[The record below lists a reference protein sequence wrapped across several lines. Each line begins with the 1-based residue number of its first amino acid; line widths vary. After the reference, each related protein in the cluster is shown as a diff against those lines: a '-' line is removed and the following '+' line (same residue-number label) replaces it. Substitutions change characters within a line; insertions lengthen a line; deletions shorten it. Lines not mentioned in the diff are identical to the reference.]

1 MSHVTTPGTLRSPRS
16 SYLMGIA
23 SWFLGMGLQAVMI
36 PTLAAVYLRVSASE
50 LALAQVSISIPQ
62 IILLFFSGR
71 IADRNDSR
79 KMLILI
85 HGLGMLPGIMIFWL
99 VWTDNLNYW
108 HLIVFGLSM
117 GCLFAFSAPTRDS
130 LLTRVAPKNIQQG
143 VMASMITQFIAQLI
157 GFSLAG
163 IAAPLAGPWTLPA
176 MHTIAV
182 GLGLYAAWALPSYPA
197 LSDEHG
203 PAPTNSWLQG
213 LKTVVQS
220 ETLFPVLLL
229 NFAVGIC
236 FVGVFMVSLPLI
248 VRDVFNGGQLEI
260 SIISFC
266 FWGGSI
272 ATALSLLF
280 LKPIHNRGKFMC
292 LGTILGAIALLLTS
306 LAPTFLLMCLA
317 CAAWGICAGF
327 NMTMSRTI
335 VQVAAPPRMRAQV
348 LALLMLCFMGAAPL
362 GAFAMGYLSPIIGP
376 QIAPAISSVV
386 MIVFGLTLVLTTKA
400 WSIVKDPNES

>member
-1 MSHVTTPGTLRSPRS
+1 
-16 SYLMGIA
+16 MGIA

-71 IADRNDSR
+71 IADRNDGR